1 MGQESPGALR
11 PAVTTSAV
19 FRSGAAA
26 GRARRMGRPAGPVPV
41 RSVRRLITAGGVLL
55 LIAAGGALPGCA
67 GPQEMLI
74 KSGLDSLRMEV
85 AGMRVRDSLAYVRL
99 ADVQRE
105 VKEQKDILLST
116 RAATGSTTREMMDQM
131 ERLESRLGEVMGR
144 FQRVSERTAAPV
156 LPGGADAAQM
166 YDQAAQDLTQ
176 GRYEMALQ
184 GFRDVVRQF
193 PTSEL
198 ADNAQYGV
206 GECFFAMAKFDSA
219 SIAYAMV
226 EALAPQGDK
235 VPSALFKLA
244 LSQEKEGQEAAAR
257 KTLEDLVQRFPN
269 AGEAQLARERLGTAR
284 RR

>member
-1 MGQESPGALR
+1 MKARIFRTGTAPRRAR
-11 PAVTTSAV
+11 RAVWPAGS
-19 FRSGAAA
+19 AA
-26 GRARRMGRPAGPVPV
+26 GRGI
-41 RSVRRLITAGGVLL
+41 RRLLAAGGVLL
-55 LIAAGGALPGCA
+55 LAAAGGGLPGCA
-67 GPQEMLI
+67 APEAMLI
-74 KSGLDSLRMEV
+74 KSGLDSLRTEV
-85 AGMRVRDSLAYVRL
+85 AGMRVRDSLAYVTL

-105 VKEQKDILLST
+105 VQEQRDILLST

-131 ERLESRLGEVMGR
+131 ARLESSLNEVMGR
-144 FQRVSERTAAPV
+144 FQRVSERTSVPAT
-156 LPGGADAAQM
+156 PGGADATQV

-219 SIAYAMV
+219 AIAYAMV
-226 EALAPQGDK
+226 EALSPQGDK
-235 VPSALFKLA
+235 VPAALFKLA
-244 LSQEKEGQEAAAR
+244 LSQEKEGQDGAAR
-257 KTLEDLVQRFPN
+257 KTLEDLVKRFPN